1 MDWIVIIDDDTS
13 NLKTA
18 GTILSQH
25 QMRVTALKSGRI
37 ALDYIRKN
45 GFPDLILLDLAMPE
59 MDGYETL
66 RLLKHEMGPVNE
78 TPVVFLAEEDD
89 PTQEIQ
95 AQEAGAVDLIR
106 KPFDP
111 DTLILRV
118 REILEKHRQRALLA
132 GSSDE
137 DQAFCPDPGP
147 ELGTKLLDLE
157 TITAILEAKKDA
169 PNSIWIG
176 QSAFSSIYRF
186 MIRYL
191 DRYHSSAY
199 RVLLTLKI
207 RSELSPEE
215 QAAVMDDF
223 RQTIQSC
230 LRNSDVMM
238 ECGIHQLFLLL
249 PEIRDF
255 DIQRVVARLL
265 SRWRDSPSAKSGV
278 ITYECGP
285 VRTSA
290 RTTLEPHPEGARRI
304 AIVDDDKTNLL
315 LAKSILSR
323 QGMDVITFSSGSDL
337 LARMS
342 DLKPDLILLDM
353 LMPDPDGMETFQLLK
368 QQYGDETPPV
378 IFLTANDDGALETRC
393 LELGATDFI
402 KKPFLPKV
410 LVLRVTHTL
419 ELVQLQQHLSEAV
432 ARKTRENESLSL
444 HVVQT
449 LAEAIDAKD
458 RYTNGH
464 SSRVAAYSREIARRY
479 GYTVKHQEEIY
490 MMGLLHDVGKI
501 GIPNAVINKPGKLTE
516 TEYDLIKSHPDM
528 GSRILAKITEIPK
541 LSVGAR
547 WHHEWYDGT
556 GYPDGL
562 AGKDILEE
570 ARMIAV
576 ADAYDAMTSRRSYRD
591 VFTQE
596 AVIREIKDGMGTQF
610 DPVFAEIMLQMI
622 EEDPDYKMREA

>member
-1 MDWIVIIDDDTS
+1 M
-13 NLKTA
+13 
-18 GTILSQH
+18 
-25 QMRVTALKSGRI
+25 
-37 ALDYIRKN
+37 
-45 GFPDLILLDLAMPE
+45 
-59 MDGYETL
+59 
-66 RLLKHEMGPVNE
+66 
-78 TPVVFLAEEDD
+78 
-89 PTQEIQ
+89 
-95 AQEAGAVDLIR
+95 
-106 KPFDP
+106 
-111 DTLILRV
+111 
-118 REILEKHRQRALLA
+118 
-132 GSSDE
+132 
-137 DQAFCPDPGP
+137 
-147 ELGTKLLDLE
+147 
-157 TITAILEAKKDA
+157 
-169 PNSIWIG
+169 
-176 QSAFSSIYRF
+176 
-186 MIRYL
+186 
-191 DRYHSSAY
+191 
-199 RVLLTLKI
+199 
-207 RSELSPEE
+207 
-215 QAAVMDDF
+215 
-223 RQTIQSC
+223 
-230 LRNSDVMM
+230 
-238 ECGIHQLFLLL
+238 
-249 PEIRDF
+249 
-255 DIQRVVARLL
+255 
-265 SRWRDSPSAKSGV
+265 
-278 ITYECGP
+278 
-285 VRTSA
+285 
-290 RTTLEPHPEGARRI
+290 
-304 AIVDDDKTNLL
+304 
-315 LAKSILSR
+315 
-323 QGMDVITFSSGSDL
+323 
-337 LARMS
+337 
-342 DLKPDLILLDM
+342 
-353 LMPDPDGMETFQLLK
+353 
-368 QQYGDETPPV
+368 
-378 IFLTANDDGALETRC
+378 
-393 LELGATDFI
+393 
-402 KKPFLPKV
+402 
-410 LVLRVTHTL
+410 LRVTHTL